1 MLFNLFICNI
11 LHRTWFSQLFCV
23 SLNYWQ
29 VQVPSAVRE
38 YIDMGNPYGRQVL
51 FTSMRRGNGS
61 EKFQQEKFMMTE
73 KAFSVE

>member
-1 MLFNLFICNI
+1 
-11 LHRTWFSQLFCV
+11 
-23 SLNYWQ
+23 LNYWQ

-51 FTSMRRGNGS
+51 FTSTRRGNGS
-61 EKFQQEKFMMTE
+61 ENFQQEKFMMTE